1 MPTQS
6 EARLYIGYAVAY
18 PGRSP
23 SENAHAPA
31 RAIMETYPI
40 DPEGFIDAVAQ
51 YMSENDVNLTHGGVV
66 SSMQVVQLTYVPVP

>member
-1 MPTQS
+1 
-6 EARLYIGYAVAY
+6 
-18 PGRSP
+18 
-23 SENAHAPA
+23 
-31 RAIMETYPI
+31 METYPI